1 MKKEELVFLNQIQN
15 TLELIS
21 TKGEDTLLMA
31 DCLRAL
37 KHFIQQQKETQ
48 LTQEKKETKEE

>member
-1 MKKEELVFLNQIQN
+1 MEMYCQRLSLVKEALMHV
-15 TLELIS
+15 S

-37 KHFIQQQKETQ
+37 QEIIIQLNQV
-48 LTQEKKETKEE
+48 ETKEEK